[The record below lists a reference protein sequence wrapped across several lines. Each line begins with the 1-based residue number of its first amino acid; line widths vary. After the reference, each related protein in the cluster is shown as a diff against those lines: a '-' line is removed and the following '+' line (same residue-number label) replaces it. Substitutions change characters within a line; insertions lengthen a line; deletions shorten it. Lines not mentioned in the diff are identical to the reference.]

1 MRGSYSLLRGGLPTL
16 PKHWKPQTAARLQ
29 GELLYIKELG
39 KVTGDPLWILVD
51 RLRKPSAFLP
61 LSDALFKN
69 KISVED
75 FRPWKEVLKAADI
88 DQAISIL
95 AKTKPWIT
103 QNTQSLTGYECM
115 EELDKYDDEAPRH
128 IHSLP
133 TWLIVYIA
141 SYKVRTPAQASGA
154 LLDLVFKQL
163 LYVPPRLRPSLL
175 IIVALS
181 LARYSLLA
189 PMRRMLNIFLTIP
202 LDHPTLHFNLLLQAI
217 ARLPRSTEA
226 TDLAVMVMDA
236 MTSREIRFASR
247 TYHILLAD
255 RFVTL
260 QLTKLLETK
269 MAQEKFTPSTAH
281 LEAFVRVFSK
291 HGAIHDANKY
301 LEAVRSHEI
310 RKGNS
315 YIPYIPNQE
324 DGGMGT
330 PQKVNTFYMRT
341 FGHDRF
347 SAFQYLDQLFD
358 TAQGRKAK
366 NTTKPITPALYLRKG
381 KKTMNI
387 FDWTAAFSV
396 AARQWKTSSKVL
408 IHLFDEMGKVALFRP
423 TVATY
428 TVLLRGLIM
437 RRDYDDAER
446 IWDRLIANRLALD
459 RKALGAGVKALT
471 LAGKPMKA
479 FRVLEEFC
487 VKPGNPPASN
497 AAVRQN
503 PHPWP
508 RTPQRRIQVDTMT
521 MNDLM
526 VALLRIERPDVIF
539 KIWDYMEMLYNV
551 NPDSHSLETLC
562 RAARLSAKLDSKS
575 IAGNI
580 ALMRLS
586 SPFRKPQVEPSNRE
600 ELVQTIERTLTE
612 NDTKVARN
620 IWKNAPAVDGVR
632 NVFRELIFR
641 NWPELRNVDPPAN
654 AVRRAD
660 DGAAMSPLR
669 EVAQSI
675 AQSIAQSLSSNS
687 VPVQQSR
694 ESPPHRD
701 ADGAAISPF
710 QKVAHS
716 ITQSLSS
723 NSVPL
728 RKSTPL
734 ITASTSF
741 HASVIP
747 TESAFY
753 AYIFLLGT
761 SSYQHEIP
769 LVLAWMRALRI
780 HPRRRTL
787 CIALIFWAEVSLR
800 GPLFEDWAERNE
812 RSEYG
817 KLYRWMLDWVGEDN
831 VPKDYL
837 IGYFLKVV
845 AQARDSNQLPRRKRD
860 RPNIE

>member
-1 MRGSYSLLRGGLPTL
+1 MRGSYSLLRRALPTL
-16 PKHWKPQTAARLQ
+16 PKHRKPQTVARLQ

-39 KVTGDPLWILVD
+39 KVTGDPLWILVN
-51 RLRKPSAFLP
+51 RLRKPGVVLP
-61 LSDALFKN
+61 LSEALFKN
-69 KISVED
+69 QVSAED
-75 FRPWKEVLKAADI
+75 YRQWKKVLKAADI
-88 DQAISIL
+88 DQAISII
-95 AKTKPWIT
+95 AKAMPWITQIT
-103 QNTQSLTGYECM
+103 QNTQSLTRYDCI

-189 PMRRMLNIFLTIP
+189 PMRRMLNIFLTLP
-202 LDHPTLHFNLLLQAI
+202 LDNPTPHFNLLLQAI

-226 TDLAVMVMDA
+226 ANLAIMVMDA
-236 MTSREIRFASR
+236 MASREIRLASR

-260 QLTKLLETK
+260 QLTKLLEAK

-301 LEAVRSHEI
+301 LEAVRSREI
-310 RKGNS
+310 QKGNP
-315 YIPYIPNQE
+315 YIPYIPNQK
-324 DGGMGT
+324 DDMGT

-341 FGHDRF
+341 FGQNTF
-347 SAFQYLDQLFD
+347 SASEYLVQLFH
-358 TAQGRKAK
+358 AARKAK
-366 NTTKPITPALYLRKG
+366 NIKPITPAVYLRKG
-381 KKTMNI
+381 KKFMNI

-396 AARQWKTSSKVL
+396 AARQWKISSEALIHSFDGMSKVE
-408 IHLFDEMGKVALFRP
+408 FFQP

-437 RRDYDDAER
+437 RRDYNDAER
-446 IWDRLIANRLALD
+446 IWDRLIANRLVLD

-487 VKPGNPPASN
+487 MRPGMLPASN
-497 AAVRQN
+497 AAVRQHL
-503 PHPWP
+503 HPWP
-508 RTPQRRIQVDTMT
+508 KEIPQRRIQVDTMT
-521 MNDLM
+521 MNDFM
-526 VALLRIERPDVIF
+526 VALLRIQRPDVIF
-539 KIWDYMEMLYNV
+539 MIWDYMEMLYNV
-551 NPDSHSLETLC
+551 NPDSHSLVTLC

-580 ALMRLS
+580 AWMRLR
-586 SPFRKPQVEPSNRE
+586 SPFRKPQVDPSNRE
-600 ELVQTIERTLTE
+600 ELVQTIERTLIE
-612 NDTKVARN
+612 DHTKIAMN
-620 IWKNAPAVDGVR
+620 IWKNAPAVDGIR

-654 AVRRAD
+654 AVRRAA
-660 DGAAMSPLR
+660 DGAEMSPLR

-675 AQSIAQSLSSNS
+675 AQS
-687 VPVQQSR
+687 
-694 ESPPHRD
+694 
-701 ADGAAISPF
+701 
-710 QKVAHS
+710 
-716 ITQSLSS
+716 LSS

-728 RKSTPL
+728 QRSTPL
-734 ITASTSF
+734 ITVSTS

-747 TESAFY
+747 TEAAFY
-753 AYIFLLGT
+753 SYIFLLGA

-769 LVLAWMRALRI
+769 LVLVWMRALQI
-780 HPRRRTL
+780 HPGRPTL

-817 KLYRWMLDWVGEDN
+817 KLYRWILDWVGEDN
-831 VPKDYL
+831 VPKDDS

-845 AQARDSNQLPRRKRD
+845 ARVRDSNRPPKNRLPYH
-860 RPNIE
+860 